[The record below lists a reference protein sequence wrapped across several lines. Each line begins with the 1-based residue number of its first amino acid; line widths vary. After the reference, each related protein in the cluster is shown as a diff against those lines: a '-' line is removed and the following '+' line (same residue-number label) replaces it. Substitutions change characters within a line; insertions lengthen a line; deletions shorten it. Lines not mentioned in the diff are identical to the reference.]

1 MSDLTSEQS
10 KTGKRRGLWKGGGD
24 GEFGIVVVVDGTGR
38 KPSRTDG
45 CGGEG
50 RAAAEHEIVLGSC
63 RANCDSIGL
72 SHSNSN
78 F

>member
-10 KTGKRRGLWKGGGD
+10 KTGKRRGLWKGGGE
-24 GEFGIVVVVDGTGR
+24 GEFGAVVVDETGR

-50 RAAAEHEIVLGSC
+50 RDAAEHEIVLGSC
-63 RANCDSIGL
+63 RANCDNIGL
-72 SHSNSN
+72 CRSNSN